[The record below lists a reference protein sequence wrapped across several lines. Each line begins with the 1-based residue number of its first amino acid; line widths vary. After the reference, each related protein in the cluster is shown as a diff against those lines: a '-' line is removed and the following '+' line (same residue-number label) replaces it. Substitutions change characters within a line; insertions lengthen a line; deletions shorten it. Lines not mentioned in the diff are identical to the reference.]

1 MLHRSIFAA
10 VVAASTLFASAPA
23 EAALSAGS
31 LAPSFVLPN
40 AAGNEVTLRS
50 FAGRPLVLNVF
61 ASWCP
66 PCLIEL
72 PRIVAAANANRGR
85 VAFVGVD
92 EQEPMTMA
100 LAFVRKVQIP
110 YPVLFD
116 QGQFQAS
123 YGAVSLPETVFVDA
137 RGHVA
142 AVVHGAISAAELAH
156 DLAKIEAPTGKP
168 ART

>member
-1 MLHRSIFAA
+1 MVRSIHAA
-10 VVAASTLFASAPA
+10 IVAAFTLFASGPA
-23 EAALSAGS
+23 AAALVLGAQ
-31 LAPSFVLPN
+31 APPFVLPN

-72 PRIVAAANANRGR
+72 PRIAAAARANGDR

-100 LAFVRKVQIP
+100 LAFIREAKIP
-110 YPVLFD
+110 YQVVFD
-116 QGQFQAS
+116 RGQFQAS

-137 RGHVA
+137 RGRVA
-142 AVVHGAISAAELAH
+142 AVVHGAISAAELAR
-156 DLAKIEAPTGKP
+156 DLAKIERPRATP